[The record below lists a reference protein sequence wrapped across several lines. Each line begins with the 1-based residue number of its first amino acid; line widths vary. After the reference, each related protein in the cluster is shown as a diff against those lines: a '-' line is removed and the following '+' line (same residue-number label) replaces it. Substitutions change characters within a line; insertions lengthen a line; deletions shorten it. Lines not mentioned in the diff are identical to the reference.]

1 MMSAVLSWWY
11 VLCALATLNILGWSI
26 AAALLR
32 RRQAALGPRAYAVR
46 RLLLLLSAVYV
57 AGCAFRSTLPVFDGP
72 RICLFDSWVS
82 SVAVGRSV
90 ATCAELCFVAQW
102 ALMLNEISRATRSI
116 AGRAASLA
124 AVPLIAVAETCSW
137 YSVLTTSNLG
147 HVVEESIWGLCVA
160 LVVASVLCLAPR
172 CAPRRRRML
181 LGWCLA
187 GVAYVAFMY
196 CVDVPM
202 YWSRWLA
209 DEAAGRHY
217 MSIVQGLLDV
227 ASHRVVSHH
236 WSDWKNE
243 VVWMSLYFS
252 VAVWLS
258 ISLVHAPAPEAP
270 LAAAERKRLPPRA
283 ARPLDLAKRRA

>member
-1 MMSAVLSWWY
+1 MSWWAC
-11 VLCALATLNILGWSI
+11 LCAVGALNIAGWCAS
-26 AAALLR
+26 AAALR
-32 RRQAALGPRAYAVR
+32 RRQPLLRAEVYRMR
-46 RLLLLLSAVYV
+46 RLQLALSAVYV
-57 AGCAFRSTLPVFDGP
+57 FGCAFRSVVPVYDVP
-72 RICLFDSWVS
+72 RICLFDHWFS
-82 SVAVGRSV
+82 SVLVGRSI
-90 ATCAELCFVAQW
+90 ATAAELCFVAQW